1 MKLWQQVP
9 TTDQLEELT
18 GAKNLGVLEFVLA
31 FVIVVGA
38 AIFSRF
44 VRRMV
49 RWVLEKFPQITNE
62 IAALIGRAA
71 GWTVILIGIVWALV
85 VLGIEMVPALMVIII
100 IGIVTFFAGRRMME
114 NFSAGLV
121 LQGSP
126 MFAAGDEIVTTAG
139 TGEVREITGRTV
151 IMMSPDGE
159 EIHIPNQ
166 VVIDDAVVNLTD
178 TGARRSMIEI
188 GVAYGTD
195 LELAQRVI
203 EQAAADCNE
212 THPYPEPEAL
222 FAEFGENAV
231 KFNLWF
237 WHDPRI
243 LERLRA
249 IDVVG
254 RSITHAFADNG
265 IVIAFPQRT
274 VWWGDARSDDSDT
287 PEG

>member
-9 TTDQLEELT
+9 TTDQLEEFT
-18 GAKNLGVLEFVLA
+18 GAENLGVLEFVLA
-31 FVIVVGA
+31 LVIVIGA
-38 AIFSRF
+38 AILSRF
-44 VRRMV
+44 VRRFV
-49 RWVLEKFPQITNE
+49 RWALVKFAQITDE
-62 IAALIGRAA
+62 IAALIGRAT
-71 GWTVILIGIVWALV
+71 GWFVVLIGIVWALV

-121 LQGSP
+121 LQGTP

-212 THPYPEPEAL
+212 THPNPEPEAL

-254 RSITHAFADNG
+254 RSITHAFAENG

-274 VWWGDARSDDSDT
+274 VWWGDAGSDDSDT

>member
-9 TTDQLEELT
+9 TTDQLEEFT
-18 GAKNLGVLEFVLA
+18 GAENLGVLDFVLA

-121 LQGSP
+121 LQGTP

-139 TGEVREITGRTV
+139 AGG
-151 IMMSPDGE
+151 
-159 EIHIPNQ
+159 
-166 VVIDDAVVNLTD
+166 
-178 TGARRSMIEI
+178 GA
-188 GVAYGTD
+188 
-195 LELAQRVI
+195 
-203 EQAAADCNE
+203 
-212 THPYPEPEAL
+212 
-222 FAEFGENAV
+222 
-231 KFNLWF
+231 
-237 WHDPRI
+237 
-243 LERLRA
+243 
-249 IDVVG
+249 
-254 RSITHAFADNG
+254 
-265 IVIAFPQRT
+265 
-274 VWWGDARSDDSDT
+274 
-287 PEG
+287 